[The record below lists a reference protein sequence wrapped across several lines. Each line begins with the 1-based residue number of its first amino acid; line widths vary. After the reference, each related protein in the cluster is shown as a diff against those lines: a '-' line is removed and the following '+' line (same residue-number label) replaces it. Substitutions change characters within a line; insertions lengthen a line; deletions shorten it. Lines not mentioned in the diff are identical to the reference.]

1 MRKVL
6 FLAVLFGAALITAFG
21 GKESVTSENGS
32 GPAPNAS
39 RSFFELQGRQA
50 ESRKSFYEE
59 QARARREFRDK
70 QKRERDELFAKHRE
84 KRSQF
89 LSEKHTARER
99 KEFFSAQ
106 RDEMGELK
114 KRQKEDLKS
123 FRRDLTR
130 KVQDFGAGQKK
141 ERKEFK
147 VPNS

>member
-6 FLAVLFGAALITAFG
+6 IPAVLLVAALVAAFG
-21 GKESVTSENGS
+21 GTGS
-32 GPAPNAS
+32 APNAS
-39 RSFFELQGRQA
+39 RSFFELQERQA
-50 ESRKSFYEE
+50 ESRKVFYEE
-59 QARARREFRDK
+59 QAHARREFRDR

-84 KRSQF
+84 KRSLF

-99 KEFFSAQ
+99 KEFFLAQ

-123 FRRDLTR
+123 FRRDLAR
-130 KVQDFGAGQKK
+130 KVQNFGADQKK